1 LLAGSGGAGSIAR
14 SEVHGNIQLLI
25 VGGNDTTRSSI
36 SGSVVAFDRFPG
48 ELEKLRTN
56 PALIRNLA
64 SEVVR
69 WQSPVAHMRR
79 TAMGDAVVGEQKI
92 AKGDKVVLWYLSAN
106 RDERVFERGDDFM
119 LERPNS
125 RRHLAFGAGIHRCI
139 GARLAELQIQI
150 LWEEILKRAFRIELV
165 EAPRGSF
172 STFLHGYPELRVLL
186 SRRRSA

>member
-1 LLAGSGGAGSIAR
+1 
-14 SEVHGNIQLLI
+14 
-25 VGGNDTTRSSI
+25 
-36 SGSVVAFDRFPG
+36 
-48 ELEKLRTN
+48 
-56 PALIRNLA
+56 
-64 SEVVR
+64 VVR